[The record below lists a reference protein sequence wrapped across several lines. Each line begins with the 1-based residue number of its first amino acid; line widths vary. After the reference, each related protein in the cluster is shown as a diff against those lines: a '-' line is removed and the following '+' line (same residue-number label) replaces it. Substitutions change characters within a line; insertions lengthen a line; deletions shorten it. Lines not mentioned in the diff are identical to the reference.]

1 MVIEYL
7 NVRIFFFI
15 YLKEFES
22 NYQQP
27 IVVIEKEQEIISV
40 EQRTV
45 EIHRIYFFFYYF
57 ENLII

>member
-1 MVIEYL
+1 LY
-7 NVRIFFFI
+7 FFI

-45 EIHRIYFFFYYF
+45 EIDRICFFFYYF